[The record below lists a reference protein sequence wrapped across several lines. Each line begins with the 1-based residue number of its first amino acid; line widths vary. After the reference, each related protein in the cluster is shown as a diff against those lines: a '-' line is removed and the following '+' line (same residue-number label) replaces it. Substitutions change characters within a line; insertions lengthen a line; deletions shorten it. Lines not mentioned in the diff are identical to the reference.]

1 MKKSIKT
8 FVLLCVLVASCLV
21 FVLTGCDKTDKKLQ
35 SVKQAI
41 SYYNDQMFVA
51 EDDNFYLEIVSGKKE
66 KSLVADG
73 EVGEMTSYCSL
84 SVTPVKYDMIGKV
97 MSFKLVGEKGEFS
110 GECSKSIV
118 GISHIAQI
126 TDFEKLGKLNSI
138 AIVVGDTKFEYKL
151 QNITEKA
158 LNYEKAVESVY
169 QNCKQEIEN
178 MFDGN
183 KFKSEIY
190 VKIACDKSKNPKKYY
205 WFVNVVENSDNML
218 CILVDME
225 TGKLIAKKQR

>member
-35 SVKQAI
+35 SVKQSI
-41 SYYNDQMFVA
+41 SYYNDQMLVS

-73 EVGEMTSYCSL
+73 EVGEMASYCTL

-110 GECSKSIV
+110 GECSKNIV

-126 TDFEKLGKLNSI
+126 ADFEKLGKLNSV
-138 AIVVGDTKFEYKL
+138 AIVVGDTKFDYTL
-151 QNITEKA
+151 QNVTEKT

-169 QNCKQEIEN
+169 QNCKQEMEN

-205 WFVNVVENSDNML
+205 WFVNIVENSDNM
-218 CILVDME
+218 ISVLVDME